1 MVFTTSSAL
10 SSGTIS
16 DPSSRHCF
24 PYNELST
31 SHIPRDFALF
41 AVADVPQSLPQVI
54 SQVWASQRLAVQSLA
69 RIIGS
74 SRTRLSARWPNL
86 ELQSLQRNFAESF
99 PPRQAGIKCSLVMQS
114 LNPQRI
120 HLEVG
125 QFTFIES
132 LFLSSDGKQGASRL
146 AAPRYLFPLARRTCF
161 DPSSADKQWGLT
173 EASELTMD
181 PRATYRAKPEERYFH
196 GHLTWAGHRDR
207 RVLDRVGLG

>member
-1 MVFTTSSAL
+1 METHQRPLFQHLILIVPCWFQFRQAASRS
-10 SSGTIS
+10 IS
-16 DPSSRHCF
+16 R
-24 PYNELST
+24 
-31 SHIPRDFALF
+31 
-41 AVADVPQSLPQVI
+41 
-54 SQVWASQRLAVQSLA
+54 

-86 ELQSLQRNFAESF
+86 ELQSLQRNFAKSF
-99 PPRQAGIKCSLVMQS
+99 PPRQAGIKCSSVMPS
-114 LNPQRI
+114 PDPQRI

-132 LFLSSDGKQGASRL
+132 LFLSSDGEQGASRL
-146 AAPRYLFPLARRTCF
+146 AAARYLFPLARRTCF